1 MWRCFLDDCQ
11 NLLEKNKINP
21 NNILSIL
28 NSINSSIQFTMEY
41 SEDAIPFLDSL
52 INLNNDRIWME
63 RCFKKYIKEVLRK
76 K

>member
-1 MWRCFLDDCQ
+1 M
-11 NLLEKNKINP
+11 
-21 NNILSIL
+21 LSIL

-76 K
+76 KMISLVEDY